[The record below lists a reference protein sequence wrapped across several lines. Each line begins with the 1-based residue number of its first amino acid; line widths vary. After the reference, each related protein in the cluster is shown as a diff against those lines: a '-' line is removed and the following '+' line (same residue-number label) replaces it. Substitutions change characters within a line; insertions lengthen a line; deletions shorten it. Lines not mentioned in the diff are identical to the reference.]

1 MKKLSEMTLQELW
14 QIFPIYLTEPNGDW
28 AKRYAREAQTLQD
41 ALAFLPRSRISHI
54 GSTAIRGIWAK
65 PIVDIL
71 VEVPPEVDLETLT
84 WFFAKMG
91 YTRMSESPG
100 RISWNKGYT
109 ESGFADEV
117 FHLHLREWGD
127 CAELY
132 FRDYLNAHEPVAKA
146 YEALKLS
153 LWKRYEHD
161 RDGYTAAKGDFIGKY
176 TRKAC
181 ELYAGRYA
189 QEQDMSDDLFP
200 RRGDEEAP
208 KA

>member
-14 QIFPIYLTEPNGDW
+14 QLFPIYLTEPSEDW
-28 AKRYAREAQTLQD
+28 AMCYAREARALRE

-71 VEVPPEVDLETLT
+71 VEVPPELDLETLT
-84 WFFAKMG
+84 WVFAELG
-91 YTRMSESPG
+91 YTRMSASPG

-109 ESGFADEV
+109 ESGFAKEV
-117 FHLHLREWGD
+117 FHLHLRAWGD

-132 FRDYLNAHEPVAKA
+132 FRDYLNAHESVAKA

-161 RDGYTAAKGDFIGKY
+161 RDGYTAAKGDFIRKY
-176 TRKAC
+176 TQKAC

-189 QEQDMSDDLFP
+189 QEKEISDNSP
-200 RRGDEEAP
+200 AKQADEEAP
-208 KA
+208 QA